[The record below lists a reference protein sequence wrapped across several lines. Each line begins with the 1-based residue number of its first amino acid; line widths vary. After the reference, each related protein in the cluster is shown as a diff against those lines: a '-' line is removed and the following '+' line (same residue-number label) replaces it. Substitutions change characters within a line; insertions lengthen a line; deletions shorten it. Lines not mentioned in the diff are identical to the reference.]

1 MRLKSTSLTLAAA
14 AVLAALPLANAQN
27 VTATTDPVGFV
38 TVNIAAGNGAA
49 RSNTPVSFPLSTP
62 APVSGQVVGVVTGLT
77 ANTISNSN
85 AGWSAGQLSSA
96 TSPTLVAFTSGNA
109 SGRVFVVSS
118 TVNNTETQLTIDA
131 ADLGSTDLT
140 TLGIVSGTDTY
151 ELLQGETL
159 STLFGVDGSEILA
172 STNAASADQVVL
184 RVSGSNR
191 NYYLSNSTTP
201 NEWRRVGAN
210 TASNNQIV
218 KPDTGVIVTRLKAE
232 GLSLTFTG
240 EVPVRQRKVI
250 VSNSGVTTLSAGW
263 PADQT
268 LGSLGINSIPGWT
281 NGSAGDQVQF
291 LVSGSPRNYY
301 YDSGTSQWRRVGP
314 NTLSGSVVIPLGTV
328 YNIIKKGTVSGS
340 AEFTQA
346 PPYSL

>member
-1 MRLKSTSLTLAAA
+1 MKSTSLTLAAA

-38 TVNIAAGNGAA
+38 TCNITAGTGVA
-49 RSNTPVSFPLSTP
+49 RSSSPISVPLSNP
-62 APVSGQVVGVVTGLT
+62 APASGQVVGVISGLT
-77 ANTISNSN
+77 ANTVSNSN
-85 AGWSAGQLSSA
+85 AGWTAGQLSSA
-96 TSPTLVAFTSGNA
+96 TSPTLLAITSGNA

-118 TVNNTETQLTIDA
+118 TVNNTATQLTIDA

-140 TLGIVSGTDTY
+140 TLGITAGTDTY
-151 ELLQGETL
+151 ELLQAETL
-159 STLFGVDGSEILA
+159 SSLFGVDGSEFLA
-172 STNAASADQVVL
+172 STNAANADQIVL

-201 NEWRRVGAN
+201 NQWRRVGPN
-210 TASNNQIV
+210 TASNNQVV

-240 EVPVRQRKVI
+240 EVPVSQREVI
-250 VSNSGVTTLSAGW
+250 VSNSGVTTLSAAW

-268 LGSLGINSIPGWT
+268 LGNLGLNTIPGWT

-291 LVSGSPRNYY
+291 LVFGSPRNYY
-301 YDSGTSQWRRVGP
+301 YDAGTLQWRRVGP
-314 NTLSGSVVIPLGTV
+314 GTASNSVVIPLGTV

-340 AEFTQA
+340 TEFTQA

>member
-1 MRLKSTSLTLAAA
+1 MKPSTSILSIAAI
-14 AVLAALPLANAQN
+14 VLAGTIASSSAQN
-27 VTATTDPVGFV
+27 ATTDPVGFV
-38 TVNIAAGNGAA
+38 TCNITAGTGVA
-49 RSNTPVSFPLSTP
+49 RSSSPISVPLSNP
-62 APVSGQVVGVVTGLT
+62 APASGQVVGVISGLT

-85 AGWSAGQLSSA
+85 AGWTAGQLSSV
-96 TSPTLVAFTSGNA
+96 TSPTLVAITSGNA
-109 SGRVFVVSS
+109 SGRVFIVSS
-118 TVNNTETQLTIDA
+118 TVNNTATQLTVDA
-131 ADLGSTDLT
+131 ADLGSTDLA
-140 TLGIVSGTDTY
+140 TLGITAGTDTY
-151 ELLQGETL
+151 ELLQAETL
-159 STLFGVDGSEILA
+159 SSLFGVDGSEFLA
-172 STNAASADQVVL
+172 STSAANADQIVL

-201 NEWRRVGAN
+201 NQWRRVGPN
-210 TASNNQIV
+210 TVSNNQVV
-218 KPDTGVIVTRLKAE
+218 KPDTGVIVARLKAE

-240 EVPVRQRKVI
+240 EVPVMQREVI

-268 LGSLGINSIPGWT
+268 LGTLGINAISGWT

-301 YDSGTSQWRRVGP
+301 YDAGTSQWKRVGP
-314 NTLSGSVVIPLGTV
+314 GTVSSSVVIPLGTV

-340 AEFTQA
+340 TELTQA